1 MNVIKAKKILAEML
15 LETCVECDS
24 YKQNLLYKS
33 RSPFEWFLKEVAQT
47 QRETG
52 QHEEK
57 KIAGG
62 ISIVFRKND

>member
-1 MNVIKAKKILAEML
+1 MLKCYLEHAFNVTAINKL
-15 LETCVECDS
+15 
-24 YKQNLLYKS
+24 LLYKS
-33 RSPFEWFLKEVAQT
+33 GCPFEWFLKEVAQT

-57 KIAGG
+57 KIAGE